1 MLFDIGVFC
10 TVWGALTGY
19 IYALLED
26 GEASP

>member
-19 IYALLED
+19 VYVLLD
-26 GEASP
+26 DAEAAP